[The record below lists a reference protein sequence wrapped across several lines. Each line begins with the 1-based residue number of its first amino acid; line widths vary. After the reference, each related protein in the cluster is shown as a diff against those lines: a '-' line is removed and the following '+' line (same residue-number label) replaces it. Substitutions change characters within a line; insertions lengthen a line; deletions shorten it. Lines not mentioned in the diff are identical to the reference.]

1 VILFHFKLALVS
13 LRNTPRI
20 SLISVLAI
28 ALGIGVATSM
38 TTIHYVFAQNP
49 LPEKSDVLFNV
60 RIDTW
65 DPDSEFFDVPPGEP
79 PKAVTYQD
87 MIGLLESTIP
97 KHQTGVGGA
106 QVYVFPD
113 EELIK
118 PYQTVVQLVQSDF
131 FPMFNVPFRHGGGWS
146 ADADRKRE
154 AVTVLSQAANDKL
167 FGGRDSVGELI
178 RLGTREFTVVG
189 VLAPYQPTPKFYD
202 VVNSLAGATNEF
214 FVPFD
219 MIREAD
225 LGMSVTGNTDG
236 WGDSSTFVGDLI
248 FTTAEWYWI
257 QFWVEVEPDRQA
269 EYIAFVDDYSRNLKE
284 LGRYPRPLNNR
295 VTPMMDRIAERNQTG
310 EITVVIMM
318 LSMLFLAVCAINL
331 TGLLLGKFLSR
342 ANRIGIYRAL
352 GAPRRAVFMQHI
364 IECELVGFLGG
375 VTGIL
380 LAMLALGL
388 IVRMMPDL
396 SGFVDKEIFRL
407 DGTMIAVAIGLS
419 LLAGLSAGI
428 YPAWRASRISPAMQI
443 NVK

>member
-1 VILFHFKLALVS
+1 MILFHLKLALVS

-49 LPEKSDVLFNV
+49 LPEKSNVLFNV

-65 DPDSEFFDVPPGEP
+65 DPDSEFFAVAPGEP

-87 MIGLLESTIP
+87 MAGLQESPIP
-97 KHQTGVGGA
+97 KHQTGVADA
-106 QVYVFPD
+106 QIYVFPGG
-113 EELIK
+113 EINK
-118 PYQTVVQLVQSDF
+118 PYQTVVQLVQADF
-131 FPMFNVPFRHGGGWS
+131 FPMFNVPFQYGGGWA
-146 ADADRKRE
+146 ADADHTRE

-202 VVNSLAGATNEF
+202 VVNSLAGQTNEF

-219 MIREAD
+219 LIREED
-225 LGMSVTGNTDG
+225 LGLSVTGNTDG
-236 WGDSSTFVGDLI
+236 WGDNSTFVGDLI

-257 QFWVEVEPDRQA
+257 QFWVEVEPERHA
-269 EYIAFVDDYSRNLKE
+269 EYVAFVDDYSRKLKE

-295 VTPMMDRIAERNQTG
+295 VTPMMEWVAERNQAG
-310 EITVVIMM
+310 EITVVIMI

-331 TGLLLGKFLSR
+331 TGLLLGKFLAK

-352 GAPRRAVFMQHI
+352 GAPRSSVFLQHI
-364 IECELVGFLGG
+364 IECELVGLVGG
-375 VTGIL
+375 AAGIL
-380 LAMLALGL
+380 LAMLALRL

-396 SGFVDKEIFRL
+396 SGFLAEEIFRL
-407 DGTMIAVAIGLS
+407 DGTMIAVAIGLA

-443 NVK
+443 NIT

>member
-1 VILFHFKLALVS
+1 VILFHLKLALIS
-13 LRNTPRI
+13 LRNTPRV

-38 TTIHYVFAQNP
+38 TTIHYLFAQNP

-65 DPDSEFFDVPPGEP
+65 DPNSEFFGVDPGEP

-87 MIGLLESTIP
+87 LIGMMESTIP
-97 KHQTGVGGA
+97 THQTGVGNA
-106 QVYVFPD
+106 RVYVFPHD
-113 EELIK
+113 EINK
-118 PYQTVVQLVQSDF
+118 PYQTVVQLVQADF
-131 FPMFNVPFRHGGGWS
+131 FPMFDVPFQYGEGWT
-146 ADADRKRE
+146 DDVDRTR
-154 AVTVLSQAANDKL
+154 AALTVLSREANDKL
-167 FGGRDSVGELI
+167 FGGGDSVGELV

-202 VVNSLAGATNEF
+202 VVNSLAGTTNEF

-219 MIREAD
+219 LVREED

-236 WGDSSTFVGDLI
+236 WGDNSTFVGDLI
-248 FTTAEWYWI
+248 FTTAEWNWI
-257 QFWVEVEPDRQA
+257 QFWVEVAPDRHA
-269 EYIAFVDDYSRNLKE
+269 EYVAFVDDYGRKLKE

-295 VTPMMDRIAERNQTG
+295 VTPMMDWVAERNQAGGT
-310 EITVVIMM
+310 TAVIMI

-331 TGLLLGKFLSR
+331 TGLLLGKFMAK

-352 GAPRRAVFMQHI
+352 GAPRRSVFMQHI
-364 IECELVGFLGG
+364 IECELVGLIGG
-375 VTGIL
+375 AVGIL
-380 LAMLALGL
+380 LAMLTLRL

-396 SGFVDKEIFRL
+396 SGFIAEDIFRL
-407 DGTMIAVAIGLS
+407 DGTMIVVAIGLAM
-419 LLAGLSAGI
+419 LAGLAAGI

-443 NVK
+443 NGT

>member
-1 VILFHFKLALVS
+1 MILFHLKLALVS

-65 DPDSEFFDVPPGEP
+65 DPDSEFFAVPPGEP

-87 MIGLLESTIP
+87 MAGMLESTIP
-97 KHQTGVGGA
+97 RYQTGVGNA

-113 EELIK
+113 DDIIK
-118 PYQTVVQLVQSDF
+118 PYQTVVQLVQADF
-131 FPMFNVPFRHGGGWS
+131 FPMFNVPFQYGGGWTD
-146 ADADRKRE
+146 DADRARE
-154 AVTVLSQAANDKL
+154 AVTVLSQAGNDKL

-178 RLGTREFTVVG
+178 RLGAREFTVIG

-202 VVNSLAGATNEF
+202 VVNSLAGKTTEF

-219 MIREAD
+219 LIREED

-236 WGDSSTFVGDLI
+236 WGDNSTFVGDLI

-257 QFWVEVEPDRQA
+257 QFWVEVEPDRHA
-269 EYIAFVDDYSRNLKE
+269 EYVAFVDDYSRKLKE
-284 LGRYPRPLNNR
+284 LGRYPRPMNNR
-295 VTPMMDRIAERNQTG
+295 VTPMMDWIVERNQAG
-310 EITVVIMM
+310 GITVVIMI
-318 LSMLFLAVCAINL
+318 LSMLFLGVCAINL
-331 TGLLLGKFLSR
+331 TGLLLGKFLAKS
-342 ANRIGIYRAL
+342 NRIGIYRAL
-352 GAPRRAVFMQHI
+352 GASRRSVFMQHI
-364 IECELVGFLGG
+364 IECELVGLFGG
-375 VTGIL
+375 AAGIL
-380 LAMLALGL
+380 LAMLTLRL

-396 SGFVDKEIFRL
+396 SGFVAKEIFRL
-407 DGTMIAVAIGLS
+407 DGTMIVVAIGLA

-428 YPAWRASRISPAMQI
+428 YPAWRASRITPAMQI
-443 NVK
+443 NVT

>member
-1 VILFHFKLALVS
+1 MILFHLKLALLS
-13 LRNTPRI
+13 LRNTPRV

-65 DPDSEFFDVPPGEP
+65 DPDSEFFAVAPGEP

-87 MIGLLESTIP
+87 MAGMQESTIP
-97 KHQTGVGGA
+97 LHQTGVANG
-106 QVYVFPD
+106 QIYVFPD
-113 EELIK
+113 DEINK
-118 PYQTVVQLVQSDF
+118 PYQTVAQLVQADF
-131 FPMFNVPFRHGGGWS
+131 FPMFNVPFQYGGGWTD
-146 ADADRKRE
+146 DADRTRE

-189 VLAPYQPTPKFYD
+189 VLARYQPTPKFYD
-202 VVNSLAGATNEF
+202 VVNSLAGQTNEF

-219 MIREAD
+219 LIREEE
-225 LGMSVTGNTDG
+225 LGLSVTGNTDG
-236 WGDSSTFVGDLI
+236 WGDGSTFVGDLI
-248 FTTAEWYWI
+248 FTAAEWYWI

-269 EYIAFVDDYSRNLKE
+269 EYVAFVDDYSRKLKE

-295 VTPMMDRIAERNQTG
+295 VTPMMDWISERNQAG
-310 EITVVIMM
+310 ETTVVIMI

-331 TGLLLGKFLSR
+331 TGLLLGKFLAK

-352 GAPRRAVFMQHI
+352 GAPRSSVFMQHI
-364 IECELVGFLGG
+364 IECELVGLIGG
-375 VTGIL
+375 AAGIL
-380 LAMLALGL
+380 LAMLALRL

-396 SGFVDKEIFRL
+396 SGFVAKEIFRL
-407 DGTMIAVAIGLS
+407 DGTMIAVAIGLA

-443 NVK
+443 NVT

>member
-1 VILFHFKLALVS
+1 MILFHLKLALIS

-49 LPEKSDVLFNV
+49 LPEKSDVLYNV

-65 DPDSEFFDVPPGEP
+65 DPNSEFFGVPPGEP

-87 MIGLLESTIP
+87 MSGMMESTIP
-97 KHQTGVGGA
+97 KHQTGVGNA
-106 QVYVFPD
+106 QVYVFPNGD
-113 EELIK
+113 INK
-118 PYQTVVQLVQSDF
+118 PYQTVVQLVQADF
-131 FPMFNVPFRHGGGWS
+131 FPMFNVPFQYGGGWTD
-146 ADADRKRE
+146 DADRTRE
-154 AVTVLSQAANDKL
+154 AVTVLSQVANDKL

-178 RLGTREFTVVG
+178 RLGTREFTVIG

-202 VVNSLAGATNEF
+202 VVNSLAGQTNEF

-219 MIREAD
+219 MIREED

-236 WGDSSTFVGDLI
+236 WGDNSTFVGDLI

-257 QFWVEVEPDRQA
+257 QFWVEVEPDRHA
-269 EYIAFVDDYSRNLKE
+269 EYVAFVDDYSRKLKE

-295 VTPMMDRIAERNQTG
+295 VTPMMEWVAERNQAG
-310 EITVVIMM
+310 EITVVIMI

-331 TGLLLGKFLSR
+331 TGLLLGKFLAK

-352 GAPRRAVFMQHI
+352 GAPRSSVFMQHI
-364 IECELVGFLGG
+364 IECELVGLFGG
-375 VTGIL
+375 AAGIL
-380 LAMLALGL
+380 LAMLALRL
-388 IVRMMPDL
+388 IQRMMPDL
-396 SGFVDKEIFRL
+396 SGFMAEEIFRL
-407 DGTMIAVAIGLS
+407 DGTMMAVAIGLA

-428 YPAWRASRISPAMQI
+428 YPAWRASRTSPAMQI
-443 NVK
+443 NVT